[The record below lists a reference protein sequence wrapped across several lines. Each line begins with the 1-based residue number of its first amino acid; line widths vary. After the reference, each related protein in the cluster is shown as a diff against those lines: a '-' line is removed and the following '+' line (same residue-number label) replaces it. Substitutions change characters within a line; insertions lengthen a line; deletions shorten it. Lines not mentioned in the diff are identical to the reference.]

1 MFSLK
6 QLGTI
11 MPNAATRGRA
21 ETFHP
26 LLRSFMSRYEINT
39 HARICCFL
47 ATVAV
52 ETAEFRFLQ
61 ELWGP
66 TQAQL
71 RYEPPSRKA
80 RQLGNTE
87 QGDGY
92 RFRGR
97 GLIQI
102 TGRYNYR
109 VLSEAFEVGFVSAPD
124 QLCEPKWA
132 TRSACW
138 WWWQNDCNKI
148 ADTMGIEGVSKR
160 VNLGNENHPSTP
172 NHMDRR
178 QNYFDLASQVIPDFS
193 DVISGV
199 APP

>member
-124 QLCEPKWA
+124 QL
-132 TRSACW
+132 
-138 WWWQNDCNKI
+138 
-148 ADTMGIEGVSKR
+148 
-160 VNLGNENHPSTP
+160 NLGNENHPSTP